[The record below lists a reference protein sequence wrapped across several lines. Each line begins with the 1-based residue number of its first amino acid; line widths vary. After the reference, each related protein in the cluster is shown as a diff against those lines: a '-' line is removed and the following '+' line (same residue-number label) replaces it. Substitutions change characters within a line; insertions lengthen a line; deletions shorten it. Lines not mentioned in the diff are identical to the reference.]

1 MPPIFLSE
9 IQKKPA
15 WDAQGER
22 VGHCVD
28 VLVGDVEQ
36 PFPLVRA
43 LALHDGADAPRFVTA
58 EQVGWLRPSILL
70 TAERANLS
78 PYEPQGD
85 ELWLARQVLDRQIV
99 DVDGRRVV
107 RVNDLQLARVGEHL
121 CLVGADV
128 GTMGLLRR
136 LGVERPALALFSAL
150 RRRPPEAIIPWGDV
164 APLQADAPIRLRV
177 SRERIGKL
185 HPADI
190 AAIVSDL
197 DRRTGQALVAALD
210 DEMLADTLEE
220 SPAELQVAVLNH
232 LTPERAADILEEMG
246 PDEAA
251 DLLADLPD
259 QTSKRLLELM
269 EDEDAADVR
278 RLLAYPEDSAGGIMT
293 TEFAAVPEGYTAGQA
308 LDYLRRSEA
317 AQEDEALYYVYVT
330 DASGH
335 LKGAL
340 SLRDLVMCAPD
351 TPLAD
356 VAETDLVTADLYTP
370 QRDVAHLVAKYDLL
384 AVPVVDEEGLL
395 HGIVT
400 VDDAIDTLIPTAWKK
415 RLPRFF

>member
-9 IQKKPA
+9 IQKEPV
-15 WDAQGER
+15 WDVRGER
-22 VGHCVD
+22 VGRCID
-28 VLVGDVEQ
+28 VLVRGVEQ
-36 PFPLVRA
+36 PFPRVHA
-43 LALHDGADAPRFVTA
+43 LALRDGDDAPRFVVA

-70 TAERANLS
+70 TAERTNLL

-107 RVNDLQLARVGEHL
+107 RVNDLQLARVGGHL

-136 LGVERPALALFSAL
+136 LGVERPARVLFVAL
-150 RRRPPEAIIPWGDV
+150 RRQVPEAVIPWENV
-164 APLQADAPIRLRV
+164 APLQADEPIRLRV

-197 DRRTGQALVAALD
+197 DWRTGQALIEALD
-210 DEMLADTLEE
+210 DETLADTLEE
-220 SPAELQVAVLNH
+220 SPSDLQVAVVNFLE
-232 LTPERAADILEEMG
+232 PERAADILEEMG

-259 QTSKRLLELM
+259 ETSRHLLELM

-278 RLLAYPEDSAGGIMT
+278 R
-293 TEFAAVPEGYTAGQA
+293 
-308 LDYLRRSEA
+308 
-317 AQEDEALYYVYVT
+317 
-330 DASGH
+330 
-335 LKGAL
+335 
-340 SLRDLVMCAPD
+340 
-351 TPLAD
+351 
-356 VAETDLVTADLYTP
+356 
-370 QRDVAHLVAKYDLL
+370 
-384 AVPVVDEEGLL
+384 
-395 HGIVT
+395 
-400 VDDAIDTLIPTAWKK
+400 
-415 RLPRFF
+415 